1 MAEKAKTEKPKAT
14 TTKRS
19 RSAVTGKIVSADEAK
34 KNPATTIT
42 ETVKK
47 EDKLTY
53 SQRQE
58 RDEKKRVEDLL
69 AKGWFYTEWGELVP
83 PQVEI
88 DNRKPADREK
98 AKKADKKAKGGK

>member
-1 MAEKAKTEKPKAT
+1 MAEKAK

-19 RSAVTGKIVSADEAK
+19 RSAVTGKVVSADEAK
-34 KNPATTIT
+34 KNPDTTVT

-58 RDEKKRVEDLL
+58 RDEKKRVEGLL

-98 AKKADKKAKGGK
+98 KADKKAEGGK

>member
-1 MAEKAKTEKPKAT
+1 MAEKAKAPKAA

-34 KNPATTIT
+34 KNPDTTVT

-58 RDEKKRVEDLL
+58 RDEKKRVQDLL
-69 AKGWFYTEWGELVP
+69 DKGWFYTEWGELVP

-98 AKKADKKAKGGK
+98 KAEKKAKGGK

>member
-1 MAEKAKTEKPKAT
+1 MAEKAKTPKAA

-34 KNPATTIT
+34 KNPDTTVT

-58 RDEKKRVEDLL
+58 RDEKKRVEGLL

-88 DNRKPADREK
+88 DNRKPAD
-98 AKKADKKAKGGK
+98 KKAEKKGK